1 MNPGARAALR
11 CVGGLDELAT
21 SLRERLLREAGDG
34 DGGGGLQERIRSL
47 VDRECGL
54 LDADTR
60 ARLATLVAERSFGL
74 GPLEPL
80 LADPRVDEV
89 MVNGAGAVWVERAG
103 RIEPAAAAFGS
114 EAELRHAIERILA
127 PLGRRVDEACPLVDA
142 RLPDGSRVNVVIPP
156 LALDGPA
163 LTIRRFRPRGMSPD
177 DLVAAGT
184 LIPPLRDFLA
194 RCVRARLNLLVSGG
208 TGSGK
213 TTTLN
218 ALSSF
223 VPAGERIVTIE
234 DAAELRLQ
242 QPHVVRLEARPPS
255 LEGRGEVTIR
265 ALVRNALRMR
275 PDRIVVGEVRGAEAL
290 DMLAAM
296 TTGHDGSLSTVH
308 AGSPEEALRRVET
321 LALMAD
327 VGLPH
332 AAVREQVADAIDVV
346 VHQVRARDGARR
358 VVAVSEV
365 VRVAGGAAAR
375 EIYAVRDQRPR
386 WRAPL
391 GDALARRLE
400 EAA

>member
-1 MNPGARAALR
+1 VEP
-11 CVGGLDELAT
+11 LDELAT
-21 SLRERLLREAGDG
+21 SLRERLLREAGEH
-34 DGGGGLQERIRSL
+34 GGEVGEDLHGRIREL
-47 VDRECGL
+47 VERECGL
-54 LDADTR
+54 LDAPSR
-60 ARLATLVAERSFGL
+60 ERLAEMVAERSFGL

-80 LADPRVDEV
+80 LADAAVDEV
-89 MVNGAGAVWVERAG
+89 MVNGTGAVWVERGG
-103 RIEPAAAAFGS
+103 RLEAAAVRFES
-114 EAELRHAIERILA
+114 EGALRHAIERILA

-163 LTIRRFRPRGMSPD
+163 LTIRRFRRRGMSPD

-184 LIPPLRDFLA
+184 LTPPLRDFLA
-194 RCVRARLNLLVSGG
+194 RCVRARLNVLVSGG

-223 VPAGERIVTIE
+223 IGAGDRIVTIE

-308 AGSPEEALRRVET
+308 AGSPEEALRRIET
-321 LALMAD
+321 LALMAG

-332 AAVREQVADAIDVV
+332 AAVREQVADAIDLV
-346 VHQVRARDGARR
+346 VHQVRDRSGARR
-358 VVAVSEV
+358 VTAVSEV
-365 VRVAGGAAAR
+365 VRVAAGPAAR
-375 EIYAVRDQRPR
+375 DVYAVRDDRPR

-400 EAA
+400 AAA